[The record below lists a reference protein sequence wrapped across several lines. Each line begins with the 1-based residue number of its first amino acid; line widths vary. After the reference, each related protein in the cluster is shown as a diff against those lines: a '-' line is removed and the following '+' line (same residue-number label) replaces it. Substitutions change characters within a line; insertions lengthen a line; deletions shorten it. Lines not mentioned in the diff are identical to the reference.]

1 MKPIINQIAA
11 KVSEKYLVPIKNSMK
26 ALEKDL
32 IINVETLKAEIKAG
46 DARVKTFSQKLND
59 TLLQRLED
67 EVGLLR
73 KTIVRN
79 KSDFDMKY
87 IETCEQQKVTR
98 DALNRFQEYFNSLA
112 GISAY
117 LVENVNMQMEAEL
130 ADLLDRRMMQLFA
143 VTDSNT
149 KLGDVKQQ
157 ARETVNKYVGKEGKY
172 SKLGKELQNK
182 IEKKGIPELG
192 LNKKIVK
199 KRKEALPS
207 LSKKVGPDASDSDSG
222 SDISEEDKVQK

>member
-1 MKPIINQIAA
+1 MASGKFNPMAMLSQMMGGGNGGSGSRGGGMAMGGGGGAIDPTEKRKLITELKDEMKPIINQIAA
-11 KVSEKYLVPIKNSMK
+11 KVSEKHLNPIKNSMK

-59 TLLQRLED
+59 ILLERLED

-117 LVENVNMQMEAEL
+117 LVENVNM
-130 ADLLDRRMMQLFA
+130 
-143 VTDSNT
+143 
-149 KLGDVKQQ
+149 
-157 ARETVNKYVGKEGKY
+157 
-172 SKLGKELQNK
+172 
-182 IEKKGIPELG
+182 
-192 LNKKIVK
+192 
-199 KRKEALPS
+199 
-207 LSKKVGPDASDSDSG
+207 
-222 SDISEEDKVQK
+222 